1 MGKTMQNLTP
11 HLPWLVP
18 LVSAIIS
25 GLIMGMITLHDM
37 STRLEKV
44 ENIQMST
51 SAKYIKKIDTID
63 WKVKHIEEFCCSE
76 LKEYDH
82 YLERKAEHGLDSD
95 TRN

>member
-1 MGKTMQNLTP
+1 MSKTMQGIAP

-25 GLIMGMITLHDM
+25 GLIMGMITLHDV
-37 STRLEKV
+37 STRLDKV
-44 ENIQMST
+44 ETIQTTT
-51 SAKYIKKIDTID
+51 SAKYIKKIDNIE
-63 WKVKHIEEFCCSE
+63 WRVKHIEEFCCSE

-82 YLERKAEHGLDSD
+82 YLEKKVEHGLEPD